1 MNQSTLSESFGQQIK
16 ELTTGT
22 IYEVQPD
29 EIDSPDKTMD
39 QEEARIRS
47 VMYNLWMG
55 AQSKHL
61 AKSMKDRQAAHY
73 EQLYEFSYGVPMYD
87 TDEPVMKGTENLALM
102 IIDEKRAFAKRIAK
116 LYAEHDTFQSIM
128 ASLDEPSSRILTQYF
143 MHRNKVDYETLRQAI
158 RKNLNKIEKVFKS
171 DEQRKEDATDLE
183 EEEEQAALGRVPVML
198 GRVKVFMSKEEH
210 QAHMD
215 EQKAQSD
222 DLMKRLG
229 LL

>member
-16 ELTTGT
+16 DLTAGT

-61 AKSMKDRQAAHY
+61 AKRMKDRQAAHY
-73 EQLYEFSYGVPMYD
+73 EQLYEFSYGVVSYD
-87 TDEPVMKGTENLALM
+87 PEDRMVKGTENIALM
-102 IIDEKRAFAKRIAK
+102 IIDEKRAFAKRIAN
-116 LYAEHDTFQSIM
+116 LYAEHDTFRSIM
-128 ASLDEPSSRILTQYF
+128 ASLDEPSRRILTQYF
-143 MHRNKVDYETLRQAI
+143 MHHNKVDYETLRQALK
-158 RKNLNKIEKVFKS
+158 KNLNKIEKVFKS
-171 DEQRKEDATDLE
+171 DEQRKEDRADRE
-183 EEEEQAALGRVPVML
+183 EEEEQAALGRVPVMV

-210 QAHMD
+210 QRHIE
-215 EQKAQSD
+215 EQRALSE
-222 DLMKRLG
+222 DLMTRLG
-229 LL
+229 LK